1 MRLKRE
7 EVQHIAK
14 LARIGLSEN
23 DVAMFQEELSEI
35 LGHFEALRA
44 LDTEGVP
51 PTSHAIP
58 LENVMRPD
66 EVSPSLS
73 QEEVLANAPRAED
86 GAFRVQA
93 VLEE

>member
-1 MRLKRE
+1 MRLTRE

-14 LARIGLSEN
+14 LARIGFSES

-44 LDTEGVP
+44 LDTKGVP
-51 PTSHAIP
+51 PTSHAVP
-58 LENVMRPD
+58 LENVMRAD

-73 QEEVLANAPRAED
+73 QEDVLANAPRSED